1 MSNTKLAI
9 LSIVAVIMVLLAIGV
24 SRVRKKLPS
33 TSELRYLIGSLE
45 PDRIENVILTGGGK
59 TITLDRRGKGFQLV
73 EKSNYP
79 ANISK
84 INNLITACTEIKI
97 GEVYTSDPANH
108 ADLGVTKETAAS
120 VVTFFKTD
128 NSAMASVLIGHT
140 KEQGKGTYV
149 RLDGSNDVY
158 VTLDDTS
165 INMSAMNYIDKNITG
180 AVNRDDVVSATV
192 TSGEERYKLLPAGDG
207 KITLK
212 PLEEGRTLNET
223 AAAEVLTAISYLQA
237 TDVLKSQTGL
247 DFTKRFVCQ
256 MKDSTVYT
264 VNIAEKDKKFFVKV
278 TADFTDTAPVQKAK
292 RQETE
297 EELKAKEAKLLAR
310 DAAIKFATKHGLW
323 VYEITSYA
331 AGNMTKTMEDLLE
344 EVKEPET
351 EEPEVEKAETT
362 E

>member
-1 MSNTKLAI
+1 MSNTKLGI
-9 LSIVAVIMVLLAIGV
+9 LAIVAVIMILLAVGV
-24 SRVRKKLPS
+24 SKVQKKPLS
-33 TSELRYLIGSLE
+33 TSELRYLIGSLN
-45 PDRIENVILTGGGK
+45 PASIESIVLSSPSD
-59 TITLDRRGKGFQLV
+59 TITLDRKGKGFQLV

-84 INNLITACTEIKI
+84 INDLITACTEIKI
-97 GEVYTSDPANH
+97 GEVYTSDPSNH
-108 ADLGVTKETAAS
+108 ADLGISKETAAS
-120 VVTFFKTD
+120 VVTFFKAD

-149 RLDGSNDVY
+149 RLANSNDVY

-165 INMSAMNYIDKNITG
+165 INMSDMDYIDKNITG
-180 AVNRDDVVSATV
+180 AVNRDDVVSVTV
-192 TSGEERYKLLPAGDG
+192 TSGKERYKLVPVSDG

-237 TDVLKSQTGL
+237 NDVLKSQAGL
-247 DFTKRFVCQ
+247 DFAKSFICQ

-264 VNIAEKDKKFFVKV
+264 VNIAEKNEKFFVKL

-297 EELKAKEAKLLAR
+297 EELKVKEAKLLAR
-310 DAAIKFATKHGLW
+310 DAAIKFATKHDGW

-331 AGNMTKTMEDLLE
+331 AGNMTKTAEELLE

-351 EEPEVEKAETT
+351 KEAEII